1 MEVGGSAVAGKL
13 EIHDPLGPFQPGPF
27 CDSVISDVNKM
38 ELTLEKFSGDTKL
51 ERPVDTLK
59 DRADR
64 RPRKFNQ
71 DKSSRGKE
79 EALEVTQAG
88 ACFSGSSAEKKLEV

>member
-1 MEVGGSAVAGKL
+1 M
-13 EIHDPLGPFQPGPF
+13 
-27 CDSVISDVNKM
+27 ISDVNKM